1 LRKVVTKMQIDW
13 FTVGAQTINFLLL
26 VWLLKRYLYVPILN
40 AIDARES
47 HVAKVLSDAD
57 TIKSEAELERKLFDQ
72 KNFEINAKHD
82 ELLKESK
89 MIACEKGEQIIIN
102 AYKKADDISK
112 NRLLVLERELQNYHN
127 NIAVKS
133 LKEIYEITRKV
144 LAELADVKLEE
155 KMFECFSKHLQSIT
169 PEEKNNLNKIIES
182 GKSGLILYSAFEL
195 TPAKIKK
202 TNAILQQVISP
213 NINRHYPLK
222 HEIKPELISG
232 IELRSNGWK
241 IAWNSEDY
249 LNVLQTNIKQRLD
262 EQRETINS
270 KNKQLNTS
278 SHTAK
283 ISV

>member
-1 LRKVVTKMQIDW
+1 MQIDW

-89 MIACEKGEQIIIN
+89 MIACEKGEQIILN
-102 AYKKADDISK
+102 AHIKADDISK
-112 NRLLVLERELQNYHN
+112 NRLLVLERELQYYHD

-144 LAELADVKLEE
+144 LADLADVKLEE
-155 KMFECFSKHLQSIT
+155 KMFECFCKHLQSIT

-222 HEIKPELISG
+222 YEIKPELISG

-249 LNVLQTNIKQRLD
+249 LNVLQTNIKQLLD

>member
-1 LRKVVTKMQIDW
+1 MRKVVTKMQIDW

-57 TIKSEAELERKLFDQ
+57 TIKSEAELERKLFNQ
-72 KNFEINAKHD
+72 KNIEINEKRD

-144 LAELADVKLEE
+144 LAELADVSLEQ
-155 KMFECFSKHLQSIT
+155 KMFECFCKHLNRIT
-169 PEEKNNLNKIIES
+169 PEEKTNLNKIIES
-182 GKSGLILYSAFEL
+182 GKSRLVLYSTFEL
-195 TPAKIKK
+195 TPENIKK
-202 TNAILQQVISP
+202 INTILQQVISP

-222 HEIKPELISG
+222 YKIKPELISG

-270 KNKQLNTS
+270 KTSQLNTS

-283 ISV
+283 FLV

>member
-1 LRKVVTKMQIDW
+1 MQIDW

-26 VWLLKRYLYVPILN
+26 VWLLKRYLYVPILK

-89 MIACEKGEQIIIN
+89 MIAYEKGEQIILN
-102 AYKKADDISK
+102 AHIKADDISK
-112 NRLLVLERELQNYHN
+112 NRLLVLERELQYYHD

-144 LAELADVKLEE
+144 LADLADVKLEE
-155 KMFECFSKHLQSIT
+155 KMFECFCKHLQSIT

-222 HEIKPELISG
+222 YEIKPELISG

-249 LNVLQTNIKQRLD
+249 LNVLQTNIKQLLD

>member
-1 LRKVVTKMQIDW
+1 MRKVVTKMQIDW

-26 VWLLKRYLYVPILN
+26 VWLLKRYLYVPILK

-89 MIACEKGEQIIIN
+89 MIACEKGEQIILN
-102 AYKKADDISK
+102 AHIKADDISK
-112 NRLLVLERELQNYHN
+112 NRLLVLERELQYYHD

-144 LAELADVKLEE
+144 LADLADVKLEE
-155 KMFECFSKHLQSIT
+155 KMFECFCKHLQSIT

-222 HEIKPELISG
+222 YEIKPELISG

-249 LNVLQTNIKQRLD
+249 LNVLQTNIKQLLD

>member
-1 LRKVVTKMQIDW
+1 
-13 FTVGAQTINFLLL
+13 
-26 VWLLKRYLYVPILN
+26 LLKRYLYVPILN

-57 TIKSEAELERKLFDQ
+57 TIKSEAELERKLFNQ
-72 KNFEINAKHD
+72 KNIEINEKRD

-144 LAELADVKLEE
+144 LAELADVSLEQ
-155 KMFECFSKHLQSIT
+155 KMFECFCKHLNRIT
-169 PEEKNNLNKIIES
+169 PEEKTNLNKIIES
-182 GKSGLILYSAFEL
+182 GKSRLVLYSTFEL
-195 TPAKIKK
+195 TPENIKK
-202 TNAILQQVISP
+202 INTILQQVISP

-222 HEIKPELISG
+222 YKIKPELISG

-270 KNKQLNTS
+270 KTSQLNTS

-283 ISV
+283 FLV

>member
-1 LRKVVTKMQIDW
+1 MQIDW

-26 VWLLKRYLYVPILN
+26 VWLLKRYLYVPILK

-89 MIACEKGEQIIIN
+89 MIACEKGEQIILN
-102 AYKKADDISK
+102 AHIKADDISK
-112 NRLLVLERELQNYHN
+112 NRLLVLERELQYYHD

-144 LAELADVKLEE
+144 LADLADVKLEE
-155 KMFECFSKHLQSIT
+155 KMFECFCKHLQSIT

-222 HEIKPELISG
+222 YEIKPELISG

-249 LNVLQTNIKQRLD
+249 LNVLQTNIKQLLD

>member
-1 LRKVVTKMQIDW
+1 MQIDW

-26 VWLLKRYLYVPILN
+26 VWLLKRYLYVPILK

-89 MIACEKGEQIIIN
+89 MIACEKGEQIILN
-102 AYKKADDISK
+102 AHIKADDISK
-112 NRLLVLERELQNYHN
+112 NRLLVLERELQYYHD

-144 LAELADVKLEE
+144 LADLADVKLEE
-155 KMFECFSKHLQSIT
+155 KMFECFCKHLQSIT
-169 PEEKNNLNKIIES
+169 PEEKHNLNKIIES

-222 HEIKPELISG
+222 YEIKPELISG

-249 LNVLQTNIKQRLD
+249 LNVLQTNIKQLLD

>member
-1 LRKVVTKMQIDW
+1 
-13 FTVGAQTINFLLL
+13 
-26 VWLLKRYLYVPILN
+26 LLKRYLYVPILN

-89 MIACEKGEQIIIN
+89 MIACEKGEQIILN
-102 AYKKADDISK
+102 AHIKADDISK
-112 NRLLVLERELQNYHN
+112 NRLLVLERELQYYHD

-144 LAELADVKLEE
+144 LADLADVKLEE
-155 KMFECFSKHLQSIT
+155 KMFECFCKHLQSIT

-222 HEIKPELISG
+222 YEIKPELISG